1 MSLPL
6 KGALS
11 VPPEKTVLTAGEV
24 NVAVTPQKSKLWNGW
39 TGENVIKEHVAKT
52 ASEKVHP

>member
-1 MSLPL
+1 M
-6 KGALS
+6 
-11 VPPEKTVLTAGEV
+11 LTAGEV

-39 TGENVIKEHVAKT
+39 TGKNVIKEHVAKT